1 MAILDRPMFQRPL
14 TKDQLRG
21 YGLPAFANGGVV
33 RMNNGGGVDL
43 GYTESGAISGKP
55 PFNMFKRLTLE
66 EYERMSPQEVLKA
79 YAGLDN
85 MGVAKGMQE
94 SAAEG
99 MDILKGFADVKD
111 AQSATQKRKER
122 REQEKNKT
130 FTDVI
135 KELGEEDEKKTPRE
149 KRAEEKKKEVLES
162 QKAMATREDAAN
174 MQAGAK
180 SFFEANNTV
189 SGTEGTSGEGDP
201 LPDPVVDE
209 DNRLSKLQDIIKERS
224 DLYKKL
230 LGDPKEQLKQQ
241 GFLQLAQFGLNL
253 AAARGG
259 NLAEKIAKSATDPL
273 QTFAALARDA
283 SKDERAIELAAI
295 ESGEKQ
301 LLTEIESEAD
311 LSTIGKSVRDI
322 ARIKNIPINEAY
334 GVYETLLKD
343 DPKTATSFE
352 RFTAAQDSQNIPNN
366 VAAARSAGAIP
377 STLLLDT
384 SPFIVE
390 GGYDKKMIQQKFF
403 EGEGFKF
410 QDNETG
416 KIFMGI
422 PKDSS
427 LQDKKKKVLTI
438 KDDFLILED
447 IDVFNF

>member
-1 MAILDRPMFQRPL
+1 MAILDRPMFRRPL

-21 YGLPAFANGGVV
+21 YGLPAFANGGIVY
-33 RMNNGGGVDL
+33 MNQGGGIDL

-55 PFNMFKRLTLE
+55 PFNMFKGLTLE

-79 YAGLDN
+79 YAGLDT
-85 MGVAKGMQE
+85 MGIAKGMEE

-99 MDILKGFADVKD
+99 MGIMKDFIDVKD

-122 REQEKNKT
+122 REQEKKKT
-130 FTDVI
+130 FSDVI
-135 KELGEEDEKKTPRE
+135 KELSEEDEKKTPRE
-149 KRAEEKKKEVLES
+149 IRAEKKQKEVLES
-162 QKAMATREDAAN
+162 QKAIVTGEDAAG
-174 MQAGAK
+174 MEAGAK
-180 SFFEANNTV
+180 SVFKKDDNTV
-189 SGTEGTSGEGDP
+189 SGTQGTSGEGDP

-273 QTFAALARDA
+273 QAFAALARDA
-283 SKDERAIELAAI
+283 AKDERAIELAAI

-322 ARIKNIPINEAY
+322 ARIKGIPINEAY

-343 DPKTATSFE
+343 DPKTATNFE
-352 RFTAAQDSQNIPNN
+352 RFTAAQDAQNIQNN

-390 GGYDKKMIQQKFF
+390 GGYDKKMVQQKFF

-410 QDNETG
+410 QDSETG
-416 KIFMGI
+416 KIFMSI
-422 PKDSS
+422 PKDSA
-427 LQDKKKKVLTI
+427 LQDKKKRVLTQ
-438 KDDFLILED
+438 DDFLILED